1 MKPIRLMTGLVFVA
15 AVAAAVAGWK
25 KVGQL
30 QAEITALRVEI
41 QGASEHNAATA
52 EAESKQREQEM
63 QRVRSDAQEVHKLR
77 NEVAQLRPT
86 AKDSEKLRG
95 ENQQLRAENQQLRTA
110 ASRPPLA
117 APATKVEIAGKSFPK
132 QAWSFAGYGTP
143 EASLMSAIWAMREGN
158 PKTYL
163 DSLSPEEQLRM
174 AKSWQ
179 NKSEAEI
186 AAKHQQDVSVITGMR
201 ILGQQTVSANEVT
214 MDVFVEGVNR
224 PEKVSMKR
232 VGNDWKFGGY
242 IRSPAQ

>member
-1 MKPIRLMTGLVFVA
+1 
-15 AVAAAVAGWK
+15 
-25 KVGQL
+25 
-30 QAEITALRVEI
+30 
-41 QGASEHNAATA
+41 
-52 EAESKQREQEM
+52 
-63 QRVRSDAQEVHKLR
+63 
-77 NEVAQLRPT
+77 
-86 AKDSEKLRG
+86 
-95 ENQQLRAENQQLRTA
+95 
-110 ASRPPLA
+110 
-117 APATKVEIAGKSFPK
+117 
-132 QAWSFAGYGTP
+132 
-143 EASLMSAIWAMREGN
+143 MSAIWAMREGN